1 MDVKQMQQMR
11 DQMRG
16 DVRDAIAV
24 LTPDQQASAWMMIA
38 GGQALGRAGG
48 AMGPMAPMRRM
59 GRRFGGGPRNDDR
72 QRAERGPIGRPP
84 APRDVPRRPEGTERT
99 EP

>member
-1 MDVKQMQQMR
+1 MH
-11 DQMRG
+11 G

-24 LTPDQQASAWMMIA
+24 LTPDQQATAWMMIA
-38 GGQALGRAGG
+38 GGPALGGRP
-48 AMGPMAPMRRM
+48 GPM
-59 GRRFGGGPRNDDR
+59 GRGFGAGPGADR
-72 QRAERGPIGRPP
+72 QRAERGPISRPP

>member
-1 MDVKQMQQMR
+1 VQQMR

-24 LTPDQQASAWMMIA
+24 LTPDQQATAWMMIA
-38 GGQALGRAGG
+38 GGPSLGRGPGG
-48 AMGPMAPMRRM
+48 PI
-59 GRRFGGGPRNDDR
+59 GRRFGRGPDND
-72 QRAERGPIGRPP
+72 QQPTGRGPISRPP
-84 APRDVPRRPEGTERT
+84 APRDVPRRPEGVERT